1 MQGFWGMDFGRKGVF
16 QTPVGF
22 GRRVSF
28 VEDEDAEK
36 IKISISGTFFV
47 DEESL
52 KVDEG
57 RIWLKIRGDVTIGLV
72 STSGRK
78 ENVQ

>member
-1 MQGFWGMDFGRKGVF
+1 MDFGRKGVF

-57 RIWLKIRGDVTIGLV
+57 RI
-72 STSGRK
+72 
-78 ENVQ
+78 